1 MKYIYL
7 GNWKQ
12 EKKLLSLNYST
23 RLAVIDNE
31 SLTKR
36 LTKEKNNNFKVI
48 VKEQRLAHSKTIN
61 KFIDLIR
68 TGSMGIYRSVKLQSN
83 GFRNVYAETFFPVK
97 SLKGKERYIRIL
109 GSKSLGS
116 HFLSAK
122 RFRKINTLYFVDND
136 LVHRFIVYRNK
147 SSIIY
152 VDEIFP
158 IDFINKDINLFQAR
172 RKRR

>member
-12 EKKLLSLNYST
+12 EKKLFSLNHFT
-23 RLAVIDNE
+23 KLAVIDNE

-36 LTKEKNNNFKVI
+36 LTRKKNNDFKVI
-48 VKEQRLAHSKTIN
+48 VQEQRLTYSKSVN
-61 KFIDLIR
+61 EFISR
-68 TGSMGIYRSVKLQSN
+68 VNRSSMGVYRRVRLESKGFKNIYAK
-83 GFRNVYAETFFPVK
+83 TFLPVK
-97 SLKGKERYIRIL
+97 ALKGRERYISIL

-116 HFLSAK
+116 HFLSTK
-122 RFRKINTLYFVDND
+122 RFRKIDISYYVESSSI
-136 LVHRFIVYRNK
+136 HRFIVYKSK

-158 IDFINKDINLFQAR
+158 IDFINKNINLFQAR

>member
-7 GNWKQ
+7 GSWKQ
-12 EKKLLSLNYST
+12 EKKLLSLNYCT

-61 KFIDLIR
+61 KFIDLII
-68 TGSMGIYRSVKLQSN
+68 TSSMGIYRSVKLQSN
-83 GFRNVYAETFFPVK
+83 GFRNVYAKTFFPVK
-97 SLKGKERYIRIL
+97 SLKGKGRYIRIL

-122 RFRKINTLYFVDND
+122 RFRKINISYLVDND
-136 LVHRFIVYRNK
+136 LVHRFIMYKNN

>member
-23 RLAVIDNE
+23 KLAVIDNE

-36 LTKEKNNNFKVI
+36 LTKEKNNNFRVI
-48 VKEQRLAHSKTIN
+48 VKEQRLTNSKSVNEFTNRVHTNSI
-61 KFIDLIR
+61 
-68 TGSMGIYRSVKLQSN
+68 GVYRSVRLESK
-83 GFRNVYAETFFPVK
+83 GFKNVYAKTFFPVK

-116 HFLSAK
+116 HFLSTK
-122 RFRKINTLYFVDND
+122 RFRKIDISYYVDSG
-136 LVHRFIVYRNK
+136 LVHRFIIYKNK
-147 SSIIY
+147 SGIIY

-158 IDFINKDINLFQAR
+158 IDFINKSINLFQAR

>member
-7 GNWKQ
+7 GNWKR
-12 EKKLLSLNYST
+12 EKKLYSLNYST

-36 LTKEKNNNFKVI
+36 LSRVKDNNFRIKVQD
-48 VKEQRLAHSKTIN
+48 QRLEYSKSIN
-61 KFIDLIR
+61 EFIDCVQARSI
-68 TGSMGIYRSVKLQSN
+68 GVYRSVRLESK
-83 GFRNVYAETFFPVK
+83 GFKNVYAKSFLPVK

-109 GSKSLGS
+109 GSRSLGS
-116 HFLSAK
+116 YFLNTK
-122 RFRKINTLYFVDND
+122 RFRKVKISYSIKSDY
-136 LVHRFIVYRNK
+136 VHRLIAYKNRSGF
-147 SSIIY
+147 IY

-158 IDFINKDINLFQAR
+158 INFTNKSINLFQAR